1 MAGWRLERGY
11 WQGERLL
18 FASIGMWVSDR
29 GLMVC
34 VFSLKAENHLE
45 VQVLLQA
52 AAATRCLLRKSFFL
66 LSDE

>member
-1 MAGWRLERGY
+1 
-11 WQGERLL
+11 
-18 FASIGMWVSDR
+18 MWVSDR